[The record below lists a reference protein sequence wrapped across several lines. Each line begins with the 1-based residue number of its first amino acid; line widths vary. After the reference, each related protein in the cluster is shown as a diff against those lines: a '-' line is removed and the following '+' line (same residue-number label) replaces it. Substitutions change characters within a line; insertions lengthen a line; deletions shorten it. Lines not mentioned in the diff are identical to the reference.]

1 MFLRGKP
8 QLHERMKRI
17 PARHRK
23 APVNEANKCPNFYK
37 IAQTSPLPE
46 VPMTRSGDRRV
57 VNQTSENACPVER
70 AVSSN
75 VASVSSLHQN
85 ILFEALAQSL
95 ARRDM
100 VVPTS
105 VASVNAR
112 QVFPPRNDGYDA
124 QLVDQILSQRMN
136 YTTNESMRV
145 RNLVLD
151 NILNRSNNGALN
163 GNFLRQRNT
172 SSFDSISQRQSQLY
186 FRTSEPNLFSALVTA
201 LDYRGPNSGASSIFH
216 ANAFIDL
223 DERYRDHRNIL
234 IAARSE
240 RSGWVGDL
248 SLGRM
253 NDVFSNDDETGGY
266 SNVGF
271 RW

>member
-85 ILFEALAQSL
+85 ILFEALAQNL

-105 VASVNAR
+105 VASVNAS
-112 QVFPPRNDGYDA
+112 QMFAPRYDMYDA
-124 QLVDQILSQRMN
+124 QLVDRILYQRMN
-136 YTTNESMRV
+136 FATLESMRA
-145 RNLVLD
+145 RKLQLH
-151 NILNRSNNGALN
+151 NILNRSNNGARS
-163 GNFLRQRNT
+163 GNVLQHRGIAI
-172 SSFDSISQRQSQLY
+172 FDSNQLQSQLGH
-186 FRTSEPNLFSALVTA
+186 RTSEPYPFNTPASA
-201 LDYRGPNSGASSIFH
+201 LDYRDLNTGVSSNFFC
-216 ANAFIDL
+216 ANAFFDL
-223 DERYRDHRNIL
+223 DERFRDHLNTL

-240 RSGWVGDL
+240 RSRWVGGL
-248 SLGRM
+248 SQRRM
-253 NDVFSNDDETGGY
+253 KDD
-266 SNVGF
+266 F
-271 RW
+271 RK